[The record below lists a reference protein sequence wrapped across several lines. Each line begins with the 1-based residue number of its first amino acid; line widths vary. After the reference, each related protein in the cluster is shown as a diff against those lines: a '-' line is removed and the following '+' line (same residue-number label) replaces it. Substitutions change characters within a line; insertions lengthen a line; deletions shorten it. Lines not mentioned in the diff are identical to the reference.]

1 LPPKQAPAAGTAGA
15 AAPLSR
21 LDELT
26 ARAQRVIAGG
36 RGAGGPPGPLAPPA
50 ATGAPPPAASE
61 PAAPV
66 VVLGIDPGTATTGY
80 GVVRGFPEGEG
91 RYEVLTYGV
100 VETAADVPMPRR
112 LLTLYRELR
121 RLIGEYQPTAAAV
134 ERLFFGRNTT
144 TAISVGQARGVIL
157 LALAEAGLSV
167 EEYTP
172 AEIKR
177 ALSGSGRAQKVQM
190 QRMTQAILDLPERPQ
205 PDDAADA
212 LAIVVCYLR
221 LSRRRAL
228 GLR

>member
-1 LPPKQAPAAGTAGA
+1 MEG
-15 AAPLSR
+15 
-21 LDELT
+21 
-26 ARAQRVIAGG
+26 
-36 RGAGGPPGPLAPPA
+36 
-50 ATGAPPPAASE
+50 

-80 GVVRGFPEGEG
+80 GVVRGYPEGEG

-100 VETAADVPMPRR
+100 VETAADEPMPRR

-134 ERLFFGRNTT
+134 EKLFFGRNTT

-167 EEYTP
+167 DEYTP
-172 AEIKR
+172 AEIKQ
-177 ALSGSGRAQKVQM
+177 ALSGSGRAHKMQM
-190 QRMTQAILDLPERPQ
+190 QRMTQAILDLPECPQ

-221 LSRRRAL
+221 LSRRRTL